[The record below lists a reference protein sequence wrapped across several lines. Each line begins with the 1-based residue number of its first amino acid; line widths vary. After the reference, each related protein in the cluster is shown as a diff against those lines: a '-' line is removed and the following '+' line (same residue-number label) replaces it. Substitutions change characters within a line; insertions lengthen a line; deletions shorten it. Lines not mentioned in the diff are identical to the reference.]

1 MIKIIF
7 LTLHRKAKK
16 LSEASEKQRRI
27 NDLLNA
33 SHNSQVERD
42 YLRQR
47 ILEIFEEDE
56 KALEEAEEN
65 NKRQSP
71 SRRKNGQHSIPK
83 IDAIEKTTTGT
94 DAIVHETDKVDEGF
108 ESGSSDLQSRT
119 SVEFINVPSEKV
131 VT

>member
-1 MIKIIF
+1 M
-7 LTLHRKAKK
+7 
-16 LSEASEKQRRI
+16 SEASEKQRRI

-65 NKRQSP
+65 NKKQSP
-71 SRRKNGQHSIPK
+71 RPLLRNRR
-83 IDAIEKTTTGT
+83 E
-94 DAIVHETDKVDEGF
+94 IVIVFH
-108 ESGSSDLQSRT
+108 
-119 SVEFINVPSEKV
+119 
-131 VT
+131 

>member
-1 MIKIIF
+1 M
-7 LTLHRKAKK
+7 
-16 LSEASEKQRRI
+16 SEASEKQHRI

-56 KALEEAEEN
+56 KALEEVEEN
-65 NKRQSP
+65 NKKQSP
-71 SRRKNGQHSIPK
+71 SRRKNGHHSIPK
-83 IDAIEKTTTGT
+83 IDAIE
-94 DAIVHETDKVDEGF
+94 HETDKVDEGF